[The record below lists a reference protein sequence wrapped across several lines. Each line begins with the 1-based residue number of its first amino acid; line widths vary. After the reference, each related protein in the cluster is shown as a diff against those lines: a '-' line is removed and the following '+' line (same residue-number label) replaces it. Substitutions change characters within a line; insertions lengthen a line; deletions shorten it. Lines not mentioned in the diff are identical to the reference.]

1 MLDDENK
8 DMDAFDRDE
17 EEYNKQLLKQTAIT
31 FSRDGLSNDLKYFI
45 QKKVNHNKTNLC
57 YLTQLFDMAVSS
69 ESTKVQ
75 EMVFLKNSSLK
86 RLLEHVCDE
95 IIKTDV
101 LLNKA
106 VDLVLNKDA
115 SFNDCKDNS

>member
-1 MLDDENK
+1 MIEDENNG
-8 DMDAFDRDE
+8 MNEFDNE
-17 EEYNKQLLKQTAIT
+17 AEEYNKQLLKQTAIT

-45 QKKVNHNKTNLC
+45 QKKVSHNKTNLC
-57 YLTQLFDMAVSS
+57 YLTQLYDLAVSS
-69 ESTKVQ
+69 ESLKVQ

-86 RLLEHVCDE
+86 RLLDHVCDE

-115 SFNDCKDNS
+115 SFNDLKSNA